1 MRYKAQSFPLGKA
14 LSLISHCRKEKAPN
28 PPLESLGRGAKS
40 SGSLCTIFHETNY
53 PPSKIFQSS
62 NLPIFQSSNLPIFQS
77 SNLPAGSLSHDAKS
91 SGSFPQS
98 SEVQEN
104 KRLHNLP

>member
-62 NLPIFQSSNLPIFQS
+62 NLPIFQSSNLP
-77 SNLPAGSLSHDAKS
+77 AGSLSHDAKS